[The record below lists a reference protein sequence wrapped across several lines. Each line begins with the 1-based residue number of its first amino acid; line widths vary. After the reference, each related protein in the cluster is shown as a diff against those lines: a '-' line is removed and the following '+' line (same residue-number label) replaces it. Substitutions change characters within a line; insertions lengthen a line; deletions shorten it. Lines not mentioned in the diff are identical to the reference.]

1 MPIDLLKELEKDN
14 EITEDELRRGQEK
27 IQDLTKDFIERLD
40 KVLKAKEEEI
50 MEV

>member
-1 MPIDLLKELEKDN
+1 MMEKEK
-14 EITEDELRRGQEK
+14 EITEDDLRRGQEK
-27 IQDLTKDFIERLD
+27 IQEITKDFSERLE